1 MSKSKIALVVIVY
14 NKTLKESAT
23 LQGLSRFNT
32 PLHHLVIVNNG
43 PNSVQKDDFFIEL
56 QQRHERVT
64 LENYLENKPLSWIYN
79 DLIEKNTVDYYVMF
93 DDDTE
98 INPEYEHH
106 LFHGLKNTDIE
117 LPKIYARVDKVQHFP
132 MLNEQ
137 LLQQSGQIHQIKTI
151 FSVGSGLILS
161 DRVKHIF
168 TEKYEHVFDQ
178 HFAFYGVDSTFF
190 LRLNQMIKDGYEF
203 NICSNTYLNHGLS
216 LTEEALTD
224 WRKKEFIYENTLKVK
239 YYSSSQLM
247 SRLKFLRLMYRKLSH
262 FEFRDLKIV
271 IKTFM
276 SGKHP
281 RC

>member
-43 PNSVQKDDFFIEL
+43 PNSVSEDDLLLELKQK
-56 QQRHERVT
+56 HEQVT
-64 LENYLENKPLSWIYN
+64 LENHLENKPLSWIYN
-79 DLIEKNTVDYYVMF
+79 DLIEKNTADYYVMF

-98 INPEYEHH
+98 LNSEYEHH
-106 LFHGLKNTDIE
+106 LFYGLNNTDIE
-117 LPKIYARVDKVQHFP
+117 LPKIYARIDKVQHFP

-137 LLQQSGQIHQIKTI
+137 LLMSSGQIEQIKTI
-151 FSVGSGLILS
+151 FSVGSGLVLS
-161 DRVKHIF
+161 ERIKKMFKDKF
-168 TEKYEHVFDQ
+168 GHVFDQ

-190 LRLNQMIKDGYEF
+190 LRLNQMIKAGYEMK
-203 NICSNTYLNHGLS
+203 ITSDSYLNHGLS
-216 LTEEALTD
+216 LTEEAMTD

-239 YYSSSQLM
+239 YYSGSFLM
-247 SRLKFLRLMYRKLSH
+247 ARLKFLRLMYRKLSH
-262 FEFRDLKIV
+262 FEFRDLKLV
-271 IKTFM
+271 IKTFI